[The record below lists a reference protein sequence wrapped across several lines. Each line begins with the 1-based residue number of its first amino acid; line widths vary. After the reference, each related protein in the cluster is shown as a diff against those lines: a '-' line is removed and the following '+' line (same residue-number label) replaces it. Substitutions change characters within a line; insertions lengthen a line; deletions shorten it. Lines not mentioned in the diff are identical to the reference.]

1 MDAALHLDILTLFRG
16 IWANPQTKVYDI
28 TKYLL
33 MMTDSSSHTWAAHVR
48 SLFQHY
54 HLPDPLALLD
64 SSPWSQ
70 EKWKCTIK
78 TAVISCTEA
87 TWWEKASTNSKLGF
101 LNVQVQGLSG
111 RPHPVI
117 SGILTTQEVTR
128 SRVHLKMLA
137 GDYPCYFY
145 LGSDRD
151 EDTSCPL
158 CQALSPGRHVPQE
171 DMVHLL
177 TQCRG
182 TADTR
187 TRVTPELL
195 NTISMHFPNNTILQY
210 PNHTHLTQLILDPT
224 SLNLP
229 MTIRISPDHPAL
241 PLVLSMCRTL
251 CHAIHKDRTRQ
262 LKSLRKRL
270 T

>member
-33 MMTDSSSHTWAAHVR
+33 MMTDSSSHTWAAHIR
-48 SLFQHY
+48 SLFQY
-54 HLPDPLALLD
+54 YNLPDSQVLLD
-64 SSPWSQ
+64 SSPCSQ
-70 EKWKCTIK
+70 EKWKCTIT
-78 TAVISCTEA
+78 TAVISCT
-87 TWWEKASTNSKLGF
+87 WLGF

-229 MTIRISPDHPAL
+229 MTICIMHKPRPSCSPTCAEH
-241 PLVLSMCRTL
+241 V
-251 CHAIHKDRTRQ
+251 
-262 LKSLRKRL
+262 
-270 T
+270 